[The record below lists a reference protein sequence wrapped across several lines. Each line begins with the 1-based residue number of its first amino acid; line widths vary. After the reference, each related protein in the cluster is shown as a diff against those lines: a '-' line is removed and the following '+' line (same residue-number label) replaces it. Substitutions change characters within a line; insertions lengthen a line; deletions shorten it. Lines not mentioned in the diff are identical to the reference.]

1 MPSELITTARGITSP
16 EVFVLVTKIYPDK
29 HLVLHGGLQLLSVT
43 RLLGLTVWLR
53 QVSVLP
59 H

>member
-29 HLVLHGGLQLLSVT
+29 HLVLHGGLHSYYRSLAFWV
-43 RLLGLTVWLR
+43 
-53 QVSVLP
+53 
-59 H
+59 